1 VDDLLE
7 QNPEDWRSYPT
18 LELTPIL
25 RGAVEAFREHGYHG
39 TSVRDIA
46 SRVGLTVPAL
56 YYHHGNKEGILVAL
70 LNGSVQGLAMRARAA
85 VTAAGDDPTEQ
96 FKNFVECI
104 VLFMA
109 QRSPLAGLDAE
120 IRALSPEN
128 RKAYAKTR
136 KQVEDLCL
144 EIVRSGV
151 EAGVFVVP
159 HPEDTT
165 RALLGMLQAIST
177 WYDPEGILSP
187 AEIADRYKE
196 ICLQTVGAKV
206 PAPKP
211 TRARKQS
218 ARS

>member
-1 VDDLLE
+1 MDELLE
-7 QNPEDWRSYPT
+7 QTPDDWRAYPT

-85 VTAAGDDPTEQ
+85 VVAAGDDPTDQ
-96 FKNFVECI
+96 FNNFVEAI

-109 QRSPLAGLDAE
+109 SRSPLAGLDAE
-120 IRALSPEN
+120 IRALSPHN

-136 KQVEDLCL
+136 KQIEDLCL
-144 EIVRSGV
+144 GIVRSGV
-151 EAGVFVVP
+151 ESGVFSVA

-165 RALLGMLQAIST
+165 RALLGMLQAIAT
-177 WYDPEGILSP
+177 WYDPEGLLSP
-187 AEIADRYKE
+187 TEIAARYKD
-196 ICLQTVGAKV
+196 ICLQTVGAAI
-206 PAPKP
+206 PEAPRKRRP
-211 TRARKQS
+211 RA
-218 ARS
+218 